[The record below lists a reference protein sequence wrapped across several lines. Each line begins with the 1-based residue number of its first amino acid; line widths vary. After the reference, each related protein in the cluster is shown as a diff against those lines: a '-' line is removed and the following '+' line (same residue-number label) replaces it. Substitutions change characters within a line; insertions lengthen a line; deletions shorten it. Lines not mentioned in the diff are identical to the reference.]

1 MLDSL
6 LRRSYGIR
14 EFSLDPDCVLRL
26 SVTRAGR
33 DRVLPGGVGIVRGDL
48 IGDIHLWNERLPP
61 IPQRGPDVAWGLALA
76 KRLRRSLEEL
86 ADVVATDPRYRTL
99 KAIRGT
105 GSAMLAAGQGPG
117 RSALPALAR
126 RLEFQLVPVDQDASL
141 FRRFTEF
148 WENLYSLAL
157 MWAYNAPSLRTKRL
171 AGLRRVEL
179 WMSTKTLL
187 GRYNRAQPHLK
198 PVLPRPEE
206 G

>member
-1 MLDSL
+1 
-6 LRRSYGIR
+6 
-14 EFSLDPDCVLRL
+14 
-26 SVTRAGR
+26 
-33 DRVLPGGVGIVRGDL
+33 
-48 IGDIHLWNERLPP
+48 
-61 IPQRGPDVAWGLALA
+61 
-76 KRLRRSLEEL
+76 
-86 ADVVATDPRYRTL
+86 
-99 KAIRGT
+99 
-105 GSAMLAAGQGPG
+105 MLAAGQGPG